1 MRLKAEGI
9 SLVRGIPNLAFV
21 PTTGQGGPSERG
33 FFYCLLLIYEE
44 IIKRNGSQRYDHG
57 NRI

>member
-9 SLVRGIPNLAFV
+9 SLVRGIPNLAIV

-33 FFYCLLLIYEE
+33 FFYCLLLIYEG
-44 IIKRNGSQRYDHG
+44 IIKRNGS
-57 NRI
+57 